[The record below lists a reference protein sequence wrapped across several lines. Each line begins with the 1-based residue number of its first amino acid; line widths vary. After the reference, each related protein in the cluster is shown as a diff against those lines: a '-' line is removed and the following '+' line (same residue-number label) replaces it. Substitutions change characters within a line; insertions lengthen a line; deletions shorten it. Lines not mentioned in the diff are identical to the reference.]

1 MKCLARLVAVATL
14 SLLASSLAWAQY
26 GNARPNSGACFYTD
40 YNFRGQSFCMNAG
53 QDASTMP
60 SGFNDRVRSI
70 RVFGRAQVIYFNDSL
85 FRGVNGSTNRDISDL
100 RQFPL
105 PDVPS
110 KNWNTRIS
118 SIRVNGGGFG
128 GGYPGDRDR
137 DRDRDRDGDRDRDR
151 DRDQDRGWYGDRD
164 HDRDNDHRYGNTS
177 TVSCSSDLD
186 RDRDWCRTPGR
197 VNNVRLVNQNG
208 RGRCEWGRTFGLD
221 NGRLWTSRGCAGTF
235 EVR

>member
-1 MKCLARLVAVATL
+1 MKFLARFFAVATL
-14 SLLASSLAWAQY
+14 ALLATSAALAQF
-26 GNARPNSGACFYTD
+26 GSARPNSGACFYTD

-60 SGFNDRVRSI
+60 SGFNDRIRSI
-70 RVFGRAQVIYFNDSL
+70 RVFGRAQVVYFNDSL
-85 FRGVNGSTNRDISDL
+85 FRGVSGSTTRDISDL

-118 SIRVNGGGFG
+118 SIHVSGGGWG
-128 GGYPGDRDR
+128 GPGDRGDRDR
-137 DRDRDRDGDRDRDR
+137 DRDH
-151 DRDQDRGWYGDRD
+151 DRGWYGDRD
-164 HDRDNDHRYGNTS
+164 RNRDHDRYSDDRWHGNQSDN
-177 TVSCSSDLD
+177 TVSCSSDLEKD
-186 RDRDWCRTPGR
+186 REWCRTPGR
-197 VNNVRLVNQNG
+197 VSNVRLVTQDG

-221 NGRLWTSRGCAGTF
+221 NGRLWTGRGCAGTF